1 MKFIIVRTSDLDAEE
16 KPYEDAEFVEINSLG
31 ENLWE
36 TEINSLKELQE
47 VVLNTRCPIIL
58 DYQEEREINK
68 WSIEIYD
75 GCRE

>member
-1 MKFIIVRTSDLDAEE
+1 MKFIIVRTSDPDAEE
-16 KPYEDAEFVEINSLG
+16 KPYEDAEFVEINSWG

-36 TEINSLKELQE
+36 VEINSLKELQE
-47 VVLNTRCPIIL
+47 VVLNTKCPIIL

>member
-1 MKFIIVRTSDLDAEE
+1 MKFIIVRTSDPDAEE
-16 KPYEDAEFVEINSLG
+16 KPYEDAEFVEINSWG

-36 TEINSLKELQE
+36 VEINSLKELQE
-47 VVLNTRCPIIL
+47 VVLNTKCPIIL

-75 GCRE
+75 GYRE

>member
-1 MKFIIVRTSDLDAEE
+1 MKFIIVRSSDPDAEE
-16 KPYEDAEFVEINSLG
+16 KPYEDAEFVEINSWG

-36 TEINSLKELQE
+36 VEINSLKELQE
-47 VVLNTRCPIIL
+47 VVLNTRCPITL

-75 GCRE
+75 GYRE

>member
-1 MKFIIVRTSDLDAEE
+1 MKFIIVRSSDPDAEE
-16 KPYEDAEFVEINSLG
+16 KPYEDAEFVEINSWG

-36 TEINSLKELQE
+36 VEINSLKELQE
-47 VVLNTRCPIIL
+47 VVLNTKCPIIL

>member
-1 MKFIIVRTSDLDAEE
+1 VKFIIVRTSDPDAEE
-16 KPYEDAEFVEINSLG
+16 KPYEDAEFVEINSWG

-36 TEINSLKELQE
+36 VEINSLKELQE
-47 VVLNTRCPIIL
+47 VVLNTKCPIIL

>member
-1 MKFIIVRTSDLDAEE
+1 VKFIIVRSSDPDAEE
-16 KPYEDAEFVEINSLG
+16 KPYEDAEFVEINSWG

-36 TEINSLKELQE
+36 VEINSLKELQE
-47 VVLNTRCPIIL
+47 VVLNTKCPIIL